1 MVIAEAYADVAEVA
15 DGGYAAAEDVEEGVG
30 LECLAASAAE
40 GAVED
45 AVDASEAASA
55 EEQEEFDGA
64 FDGAAGLGASV
75 VAFAVASAATYV
87 AAAVVA
93 VAYVAEVVA
102 FADSGREVV
111 PCDLVDAVDVVVDA
125 VGVASDAV
133 DDVDPA
139 SGVVAEVAGIELEEV
154 QTCGIQPEEEH
165 GLEQGGD
172 VQHVDL
178 LERVGAVA
186 EEAASLGALEAAA
199 YAVDEQAADAYVEA

>member
-102 FADSGREVV
+102 FADSGKEVA
-111 PCDLVDAVDVVVDA
+111 PCDFVDV

-139 SGVVAEVAGIELEEV
+139 SGVGAEVADIELEEV

-199 YAVDEQAADAYVEA
+199 YAVDGWVADAYAEA

>member
-1 MVIAEAYADVAEVA
+1 MVIAEAYADADVADVA
-15 DGGYAAAEDVEEGVG
+15 DGEYVAAEDVEEGVG
-30 LECLAASAAE
+30 LEYLAASA
-40 GAVED
+40 ED

-55 EEQEEFDGA
+55 EEQEELDGA
-64 FDGAAGLGASV
+64 FDDAAGLGAS
-75 VAFAVASAATYV
+75 AVASAVTYV
-87 AAAVVA
+87 AAAAAVVVA

-102 FADSGREVV
+102 FADSGREVA

>member
-1 MVIAEAYADVAEVA
+1 MVIAEAYADADVADVA
-15 DGGYAAAEDVEEGVG
+15 DGEYVAAEDVEEGVG
-30 LECLAASAAE
+30 LEYLAASA
-40 GAVED
+40 ED

-55 EEQEEFDGA
+55 EEQEELDGA
-64 FDGAAGLGASV
+64 FDDAAGLGAS
-75 VAFAVASAATYV
+75 AVASAVTYV
-87 AAAVVA
+87 AAAAVVVA

-102 FADSGREVV
+102 FADSGREVA

>member
-1 MVIAEAYADVAEVA
+1 MVIAEAYADADVADVA
-15 DGGYAAAEDVEEGVG
+15 DGEYAAAEDVEGVG
-30 LECLAASAAE
+30 LEYLAASAVE
-40 GAVED
+40 G

-55 EEQEEFDGA
+55 EEQEELDGA
-64 FDGAAGLGASV
+64 FDDAAGLGAS
-75 VAFAVASAATYV
+75 AGASAVTYV
-87 AAAVVA
+87 AAAVVVA

-102 FADSGREVV
+102 FADSGREVA